1 MSSRKAL
8 INKQTGKDNEEA
20 DLVSLEKILNS
31 MDITQRTS
39 HTSISDDA
47 DKKCS
52 LLEIITRTVRISCQ
66 PPSIPFTIQ
75 GGSAEGYLI
84 LVELVLHPDL
94 LNVLATDD
102 IILSISGR
110 FGYKFHLLS
119 FYFISLRYFLLISSN
134 MCRFRTSRISLPID
148 SLFRKVSGMLLRDV
162 RRLLEGL
169 FAMNESFYMEIVS
182 KNSIPSSIT
191 EILAG
196 EDYSELQ
203 IIIRNNVYQ
212 KTVPYT
218 TRPPRSGE
226 VDGVHYKFV
235 DVSTFRQLRENNQL
249 LEHGHYQGFIILT
262 NFYILFFIFLFYPFL
277 FSHIRFSTSFT
288 CSLELDNPPIV
299 R

>member
-8 INKQTGKDNEEA
+8 IHKQTGKDNEEA
-20 DLVSLEKILNS
+20 DLVTLEKILNS
-31 MDITQRTS
+31 MDVTRKTS
-39 HTSISDDA
+39 HISISDDA
-47 DKKCS
+47 NKKCN
-52 LLEIITRTVRISCQ
+52 LLETITSTVRISCQ

-84 LVELVLHPDL
+84 LVESVLHPDL

-102 IILSISGR
+102 IILSING
-110 FGYKFHLLS
+110 
-119 FYFISLRYFLLISSN
+119 
-134 MCRFRTSRISLPID
+134 
-148 SLFRKVSGMLLRDV
+148 RKVSGMLLRDV

-203 IIIRNNVYQ
+203 IVIRNNVYQ

-218 TRPPRSGE
+218 TRSPRNGE
-226 VDGVHYKFV
+226 IDGVHYKFV

-249 LEHGHYQGFIILT
+249 LEHGHYQGFMILT
-262 NFYILFFIFLFYPFL
+262 NFYI
-277 FSHIRFSTSFT
+277 
-288 CSLELDNPPIV
+288 
-299 R
+299 